1 MEPMKSRN
9 GYVLCLLSG
18 LFPTTMVCLIVSL
31 MATTPLAAQKEKR
44 DPLTPAE
51 VEKIR
56 EAGIDPAERV
66 KLYTGIV
73 NDHVNNVKSL
83 TNRSKSA
90 GRSKRLDDELQ
101 DVTALMDELG
111 TNLDVYSDR
120 HADIRLSL
128 KPLTEATQ
136 GWLTSLKALAGEPG
150 FDLSRKEAIESGQE
164 LADQA
169 DRLLLEQTDYFNL
182 HKDERGQERAEPKR

>member
-9 GYVLCLLSG
+9 MFVSRLVLR
-18 LFPTTMVCLIVSL
+18 LFTFVSVSL
-31 MATTPLAAQKEKR
+31 LAIAPLAAQKEKR
-44 DPLTPAE
+44 DPLTQAE

-66 KLYTGIV
+66 KLYTEFV
-73 NDHVNNVKSL
+73 NDHVNTVKSL

-90 GRSKRLDDELQ
+90 ARSRHLDDELQ
-101 DVTALMDELG
+101 NVTALMDELG
-111 TNLDVYSDR
+111 SNLDVYSDR
-120 HADIRLSL
+120 HADIRSSL

-136 GWLTSLKALAGEPG
+136 RWLSALKALAGEPG
-150 FDLSRKEAIESGQE
+150 FDLSRKEAIESGQD

-169 DRLLLEQTDYFNL
+169 DRLLREQTEYFNL
-182 HKDERGQERAEPKR
+182 HKDERGQERVEPKG